1 MAHYLTDNKSM
12 KGIFLFISILLAGN
26 IYAQQKEKIAVVDL
40 EYILKKVP
48 EYQEQNRELR
58 KRAKE
63 WDIEIQKKKNEI
75 KKQKDQLALERPLLT
90 SQIIEEKEEEIALLE
105 KELLDYQHQHFGLDG
120 DYFIQKINLAKPIQ
134 EKIYAIIN
142 DYAQKRKFD
151 MVLDKSD
158 DTNGLLYTKKG
169 VDISDRIVREIER
182 SLRKERLTKKEIAQL
197 EAQDEAEDA
206 YLRQRSKRDLQ
217 EERMQEL
224 FNQKEGEDTK
234 KVADDPISKRQQEA
248 EKRKREAQQ
257 KREEQIRK
265 RKEAIQKRKEEA
277 QKRRQE
283 LIDKKNKAREEA
295 QKKRQQQQEERKKK
309 INAAQQ
315 TSNNNDRKEKS
326 AQDKINEILEKRK
339 AAQEKREK
347 DKEERLKAIEEA
359 KENLNKN

>member
-63 WDIEIQKKKNEI
+63 WDIEIQKRKNEI

-295 QKKRQQQQEERKKK
+295 QKKRQQRQEEQKKK

-315 TSNNNDRKEKS
+315 TSNNDSKENS

-339 AAQEKREK
+339 EAQEKREK

>member
-1 MAHYLTDNKSM
+1 M

-63 WDIEIQKKKNEI
+63 WDIEIQKRKNEI

-295 QKKRQQQQEERKKK
+295 QKKRQQRQEEQKKK

-315 TSNNNDRKEKS
+315 TSNNDSKENS

-339 AAQEKREK
+339 EAQEKREK

>member
-63 WDIEIQKKKNEI
+63 WDIEIQKRKNEI

-295 QKKRQQQQEERKKK
+295 QKKRQQRQEEQKKK

-315 TSNNNDRKEKS
+315 TSNNDSKENS

-339 AAQEKREK
+339 EAQEKRKK

>member
-1 MAHYLTDNKSM
+1 MAHYLKQSKRM

-26 IYAQQKEKIAVVDL
+26 IYAQQREKIAVVDL

-48 EYQEQNRELR
+48 EYQEQNQELR
-58 KRAKE
+58 KRARE
-63 WDIEIQKKKNEI
+63 WDIEIQKKKKEI
-75 KKQKDQLALERPLLT
+75 KRQKDQLALERPLLT

-105 KELLDYQHQHFGLDG
+105 KELLDYQQQHFGLDG

-134 EKIYAIIN
+134 EKIFGIIN
-142 DYAQKRKFD
+142 DYAEQRKFD

-206 YLRQRSKRDLQ
+206 YLRRRSKRDLQ

-224 FNQKEGEDTK
+224 FNENQSGEKKE
-234 KVADDPISKRQQEA
+234 VADDPISKRQQEA
-248 EKRKREAQQ
+248 EERRLAAEKA
-257 KREEQIRK
+257 REEKIQK
-265 RKEAIQKRKEEA
+265 RKEAIQKRREEA

-283 LIDKKNKAREEA
+283 LIDKRKQAQEEA
-295 QKKRQQQQEERKKK
+295 RQKREQQQEERLNK
-309 INAAQQ
+309 INAQKAD
-315 TSNNNDRKEKS
+315 NNSENSTNS

-339 AAQEKREK
+339 EAQEQREK
-347 DKEERLKAIEEA
+347 AQEERLKALEEA